1 MANRRNRRI
10 EPSFDEPA
18 RDASVAGFSLREED
32 RVVPSGRKPRSRKA
46 ESSRRSPKARS
57 ARSGRRRRRGLFGIF
72 MRMVYWCF
80 VLAIWGG
87 IAAAGMVVYYG
98 AKMPAAT
105 TWSIPDRAPNIKLVS
120 VDGRLIANRGM
131 SGGEAV
137 RLSEMSAYIPKAVI
151 AIEDRRFYSHFG
163 IDPIGLGRA
172 VVTNLMHGRFSQG
185 GSTLT
190 QQLAKNLFLKPDR
203 TLERKVQ
210 EVLLSLWLEH
220 KHTKDE
226 ILAMYLNRVYF
237 GSGAYGVEA
246 ASRRYFGKSAR
257 DVSLSEAALLAGLLK
272 APSRLSPARDPKA
285 AEERSQL
292 VLAAMQDEGLVSS
305 REVAHAMSAPA
316 ARVPS
321 YWTGSENY
329 VADTIMEELPALIGE
344 VQGDI
349 VVDTTIDLDLQK
361 LAERSIRR
369 LIDESGK
376 KLDVSQGALV
386 SIDNSGA
393 VRAMVGG
400 YDYSTS
406 QFDRASE
413 ARRQPGSAFKPFV
426 YAAALEAG
434 RTPDSVRNDA
444 PIQIGKWK
452 PVNYGGKYYGKV
464 TLATALARS
473 LNSVAAQLTMEVGPE
488 AVIEIANRMGVQ
500 SDLQKNV
507 SIALGTS
514 EVTPLELTAAY
525 VPFANGGYRPQVHFV
540 RRVATAKGKVLYEYT
555 GGSAPRVLKPEIV
568 GMMNAMMMGTV
579 EIGTAR
585 KAAFAWPAAG
595 KTGTSQNSR
604 DAWFVGYTANLT
616 TGVWFGNDDA
626 KPMKNVTGG
635 ALPAQ
640 AWHEF
645 MVAAHEGVPVARLP
659 GSWQPAPASVAPAI
673 AAPAQE
679 APPALPPT
687 AVGKT
692 AYPAP
697 QPATP
702 VPPAAAP
709 RPSVPVAGGAK
720 NGGNGRPA
728 MPSDAGSTASIKR
741 PVPPGDVGGPM
752 KKGSGSILD
761 ILTGG

>member
-1 MANRRNRRI
+1 MANRKNRRI

-18 RDASVAGFSLREED
+18 RDASVAGFAVHEED
-32 RVVPSGRKPRSRKA
+32 RVVPSSRKSRSRKPA
-46 ESSRRSPKARS
+46 NARRSGGGRTV
-57 ARSGRRRRRGLFGIF
+57 RGGRRKRRGLFGLLT
-72 MRMVYWCF
+72 RLVYWGF

-163 IDPIGLGRA
+163 FDPIGLARA
-172 VVTNLMHGRFSQG
+172 MVTNIMHGRFTQG

-210 EVLLSLWLEH
+210 EVLLALWLEH

-329 VADTIMEELPALIGE
+329 VADTVMEELPALIGE

-349 VVDTTIDLDLQK
+349 IVDTTIDLDLQK

-369 LIDESGK
+369 LIDENGK
-376 KLDVSQGALV
+376 TLDVSQGALV

-464 TLATALARS
+464 TLATALAKS

-488 AVIEIANRMGVQ
+488 AVIEVANRMGIQ

-507 SIALGTS
+507 SISLGTS

-540 RRVATAKGKVLYEYT
+540 RRVTTVKGKVLYEYN

-568 GMMNAMMMGTV
+568 GMMNAMMAGTV
-579 EIGTAR
+579 EAGTAR
-585 KAAFAWPAAG
+585 KAAFAWPSAG

-626 KPMKNVTGG
+626 RPMKKVTGG

-659 GSWQPAPASVAPAI
+659 GGWQPGWQPSQPAPVQDAPI
-673 AAPAQE
+673 AM
-679 APPALPPT
+679 PPA
-687 AVGKT
+687 AVGRS
-692 AYPAP
+692 ANPAP
-697 QPATP
+697 QPAAP
-702 VPPAAAP
+702 APAAVP
-709 RPSVPVAGGAK
+709 RPSVPVAGG
-720 NGGNGRPA
+720 GRPA
-728 MPSDAGSTASIKR
+728 MPSDGGSTASIKR

-752 KKGSGSILD
+752 KKGTTSILD

>member
-32 RVVPSGRKPRSRKA
+32 RVVPSGRKPRSRKM

-57 ARSGRRRRRGLFGIF
+57 ARGGRRKRRGLFGIL

-305 REVAHAMSAPA
+305 REVAHAM
-316 ARVPS
+316 
-321 YWTGSENY
+321 
-329 VADTIMEELPALIGE
+329 TIMEELPALIGE

-673 AAPAQE
+673 AVPAQE
-679 APPALPPT
+679 APPALPPA
-687 AVGKT
+687 AVGNSAT
-692 AYPAP
+692 GYACPARGGS
-697 QPATP
+697 
-702 VPPAAAP
+702 AAFRAGRRRCEERWQWPSGYAFRRRFDRFDQASGAAGRCRRPHEEGLRLDSRYIDRRLNRP
-709 RPSVPVAGGAK
+709 RR
-720 NGGNGRPA
+720 RPLA
-728 MPSDAGSTASIKR
+728 RTFRLS
-741 PVPPGDVGGPM
+741 
-752 KKGSGSILD
+752 
-761 ILTGG
+761 